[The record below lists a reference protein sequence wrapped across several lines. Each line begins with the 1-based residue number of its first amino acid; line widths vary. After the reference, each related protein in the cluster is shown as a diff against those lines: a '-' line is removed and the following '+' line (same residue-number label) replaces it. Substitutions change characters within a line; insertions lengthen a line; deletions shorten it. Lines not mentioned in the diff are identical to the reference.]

1 MMVWKRTL
9 QVLREGNGLRLML
22 VLMYAVMTYRF
33 YTSGQDCRIFIG
45 MFRAPESYMPSGLE
59 SNLYAIGFMVVGV
72 ALMLERPSEYLSI
85 PETMV
90 YVRRPRGLPR
100 FLGYCAIV
108 GAYCLVYAGVQLAV
122 ALHGGYASPQQ
133 LMIGAVCAGWTL
145 LVLALIINLGYLG
158 RNRPY
163 GYLAAM
169 VLYIV
174 PLSYMPLMRWLL
186 ESPLGVPNWSVT
198 LGVLTAALIVANY
211 ALFER
216 LEII

>member
-1 MMVWKRTL
+1 MVWKRAV
-9 QVLREGNGLRLML
+9 QVLREGNGLRLMI
-22 VLMYAVMTYRF
+22 VTMYAVMTYRF

-45 MFRAPESYMPSGLE
+45 MFRVPDPYMPSGLE
-59 SNLYAIGFMVVGV
+59 SNLYAIEFMVVGV

-100 FLGYCAIV
+100 FLGYCAMV
-108 GAYCLVYAGVQLAV
+108 AVYCLVYAGVQLAV
-122 ALHGGYASPQQ
+122 ALHVVYVSPKP
-133 LMIGAVCAGWTL
+133 LVIGAVCAGWTL
-145 LVLALIINLGYLG
+145 LVLVLAINLGYLG

-169 VLYIV
+169 VMYIV
-174 PLSYMPLMRWLL
+174 PLSYAPLMRWLL
-186 ESPLGVPNWSVT
+186 ESPTGVPNWSVA
-198 LGVLTAALIVANY
+198 LGVLTAGLIAANY

>member
-1 MMVWKRTL
+1 MMVWKRAV
-9 QVLREGNGLRLML
+9 QVLREGNGLRLMI
-22 VLMYAVMTYRF
+22 VTMYAVMTYRF
-33 YTSGQDCRIFIG
+33 YTSGQDCRTFIG
-45 MFRAPESYMPSGLE
+45 MFRVPDPYMPSGLE

-100 FLGYCAIV
+100 FLGYCAMV
-108 GAYCLVYAGVQLAV
+108 AVYCLVYAGVQLAV
-122 ALHGGYASPQQ
+122 ALHVVYVSPKP
-133 LMIGAVCAGWTL
+133 LVIGAVCAGWTL
-145 LVLALIINLGYLG
+145 LVLVLAINLGYLG

-169 VLYIV
+169 VMYIV
-174 PLSYMPLMRWLL
+174 PLSYAPLMRWLL
-186 ESPLGVPNWSVT
+186 ESPTGVPNWSVA
-198 LGVLTAALIVANY
+198 LGVLTAGLIAANY